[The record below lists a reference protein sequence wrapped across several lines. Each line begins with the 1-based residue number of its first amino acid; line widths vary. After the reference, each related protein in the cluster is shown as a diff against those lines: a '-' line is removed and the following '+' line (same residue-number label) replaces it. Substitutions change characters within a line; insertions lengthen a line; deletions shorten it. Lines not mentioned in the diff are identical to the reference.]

1 MKNSDPSNTVVTVK
15 TLKVFWLKA
24 SMTIFPSVTLKI
36 KECGKG
42 TPKSLFQLIDNVMAH
57 LLLQCE

>member
-15 TLKVFWLKA
+15 TFKVFWLKG

-36 KECGKG
+36 KKYGKG